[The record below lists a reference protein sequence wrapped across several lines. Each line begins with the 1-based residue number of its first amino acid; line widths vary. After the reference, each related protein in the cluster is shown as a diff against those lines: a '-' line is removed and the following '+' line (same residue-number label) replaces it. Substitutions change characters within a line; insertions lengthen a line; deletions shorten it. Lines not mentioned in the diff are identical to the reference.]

1 MSTNITKVK
10 MNYRELYLFE
20 AVCRRCQDYLSDK
33 EVLCAHV
40 DLRFNVAT
48 KCLAWKVGGEKP
60 YWLIVTTADALADK
74 HGNRYQFSL
83 RAPATESDLVPGW
96 TIDMISQFLEA
107 LEHQP
112 RRMSPALSCPQEG
125 LKKLDGTPS
134 KIASIS
140 FCRDADLGAFSCRD
154 GAFEFVG
161 LLGMTKDETEA
172 MLALEPKMV
181 LAFLWEQSTP
191 HGLMDFERESH
202 LNAETSRRLREEAA
216 ESGREFGTWHAAF
229 EVEEKFG
236 KIRIT
241 VPAASRG
248 QFTEA
253 FGCCIMLKEPMRVD
267 NGTDVVTFAMG
278 GEARRENG
286 VVTIPVN
293 MAEVSKVSKVL
304 AGGGRHAPKKSG
316 YAIQVK

>member
-1 MSTNITKVK
+1 MPRPVP
-10 MNYRELYLFE
+10 
-20 AVCRRCQDYLSDK
+20 
-33 EVLCAHV
+33 V
-40 DLRFNVAT
+40 DSRFIAAT
-48 KCLAWKVGGEKP
+48 KCLAWKVGGERP
-60 YWLIVTTADALADK
+60 YWLIVTTVGALTDK

-83 RAPATESDLVPGW
+83 RAPASESDRVPGW
-96 TIDMISQFLEA
+96 TMDMISQFLEA

-112 RRMSPALSCPQEG
+112 CRMSPALSCPQEG

-134 KIASIS
+134 KIASS
-140 FCRDADLGAFSCRD
+140 CFCRDADLGAFSCRD
-154 GAFEFVG
+154 GKFEFVS
-161 LLGMTKDETEA
+161 LFGMTKDETEA
-172 MLALEPKMV
+172 MFALEAKKV
-181 LAFLWEQSTP
+181 LEFLWVQSTP

-229 EVEEKFG
+229 EAVEKFG
-236 KIRIT
+236 KIRLT

-248 QFTEA
+248 QFAEA

-267 NGTDVVTFAMG
+267 NGTDVVTFEMG

-293 MAEVSKVSKVL
+293 MNRTAIRYTYNENAEADGDKHDDQDHPIAYRDALSHS
-304 AGGGRHAPKKSG
+304 
-316 YAIQVK
+316 